1 MRTSEQIDQVVK
13 ALSMAQ
19 GAMREAKK
27 DSKNPHF
34 QSKYADLASVW
45 EACREQLA
53 KNSLAVIQSAGTTE
67 DGRLRVSTMLAHAS
81 GQWMADDL
89 VVPVK
94 GDGPQSLGAAI
105 TYGRRYSLAAMVG
118 VSPADDDAEAAEP
131 RSHRVEL
138 SKPDSYEPWLTQA
151 QLEVQRG
158 GLPGLQAFF
167 KRSPVEMRR
176 YATEVDTERW
186 NNVKALAK
194 TEGGE

>member
-1 MRTSEQIDQVVK
+1 MRTSEQIDHVVK

-27 DSKNPHF
+27 DSENPHF
-34 QSKYADLASVW
+34 RSKYADLASVW

-53 KNSLAVIQSAGTTE
+53 KNALAVIQSAGTTE

-94 GDGPQSLGAAI
+94 GDGPQALGAAI

-138 SKPDSYEPWLTQA
+138 SKPDSYELWLTQA
-151 QLEVQRG
+151 QLEVQRE
-158 GLPGLQAFF
+158 GLPGLQAWF

-186 NNVKALAK
+186 NKVKALAK